1 MRLLWHMSGL
11 WVNAPGFMLDELEK
25 KFLTAITKKYTKAK
39 LPIIWKKLRICIFK
53 SLFELAI
60 FFCEFYKTT

>member
-53 SLFELAI
+53 FLSGFLN
-60 FFCEFYKTT
+60 